1 MLEGSMNERMQGTY
15 WHLCYLFLLKA
26 QYQTPKTK
34 SKVTQSNGLISGICL
49 YLNKRDSALY
59 SYNCSGFLS
68 GCPNTSYISD
78 SLFESMHEIIRW

>member
-26 QYQTPKTK
+26 QYQHLKLNLK
-34 SKVTQSNGLISGICL
+34 LLNLISGICL

-78 SLFESMHEIIRW
+78 SLFESMHEIIW

>member
-1 MLEGSMNERMQGTY
+1 MKECKGPTDIFVIFFTKSTVP
-15 WHLCYLFLLKA
+15 
-26 QYQTPKTK
+26 TPKTK

-78 SLFESMHEIIRW
+78 SLFESMHEIIR